1 MKQAVKRTG
10 AAAAASVLL
19 AFICGLAVYQ
29 TMGFVYA
36 IADDVIM
43 RDIAS
48 GAFTGTPDGHLF
60 FVQYALG
67 RTISSL
73 YRINGR
79 ADWYGFF
86 MAGAVFFSLAAILY
100 RGLAA
105 KKKLE
110 MERCVLRGRSRRDA
124 YGPAF
129 SCGAV

>member
-1 MKQAVKRTG
+1 MRGMEKRTG
-10 AAAAASVLL
+10 AAVAASVLL

-36 IADDVIM
+36 IADDMIM

-86 MAGAVFFSLAAILY
+86 MAGAVFLSLAA
-100 RGLAA
+100 
-105 KKKLE
+105 
-110 MERCVLRGRSRRDA
+110 CVLRGRSRRDA

>member
-86 MAGAVFFSLAAILY
+86 MAGAVFLSLAAILY
-100 RGLAA
+100 RSLAE
-105 KKKLE
+105 KKSWK
-110 MERCVLRGRSRRDA
+110 RC
-124 YGPAF
+124 F
-129 SCGAV
+129 

>member
-86 MAGAVFFSLAAILY
+86 MAGAGSDSLP
-100 RGLAA
+100 GSGS
-105 KKKLE
+105 KKELE
-110 MERCVLRGRSRRDA
+110 MERCVLRGHSRRDA

>member
-10 AAAAASVLL
+10 AAVAASVLL

-29 TMGFVYA
+29 AMGFVYA

-73 YRINGR
+73 YGGR
-79 ADWYGFF
+79 CILQPGSD
-86 MAGAVFFSLAAILY
+86 SLP
-100 RGLAA
+100 GSGS
-105 KKKLE
+105 KKELE